1 MLDNEEIIL
10 SVLYVYRLL
19 IPRVRGLIL
28 IVFKTWYVYLLQ
40 LFLMMMKKNKIRLE
54 L

>member
-19 IPRVRGLIL
+19 IPRGLIL
-28 IVFKTWYVYLLQ
+28 ILFK
-40 LFLMMMKKNKIRLE
+40 MMKKIK
-54 L
+54 